1 MPSKCEVACGTMI
14 CGCFSSGNVKLAN
27 QLFDEMPV
35 KDLVAWNIMI
45 KGYIKNNNIRASRQL
60 FDQMPIKDVI
70 SWNTMLSGY
79 VKNGSMDEATRV
91 FDRMLVKDVVSW
103 NTIISGYV
111 QNGLMDE
118 ARRDFNQMPIKNV
131 VSWNLMVSGY
141 VQNGL
146 IDKARR
152 VFDRML
158 VKDVFSWNTMM
169 SGYVKDGLM
178 DEAMSAKRV
187 FDRMPVKDVVSWNTI
202 ISGYVQNG
210 LMDEARRVFDQM
222 PVKDILLLRTMMS
235 GYAHNGL
242 MNKARKVFYQ
252 MPHRDCITWSSIIA
266 GAYAF
271 ASVISV
277 WADIVAFELGKQIH
291 GHVIKGGFANC
302 NVETALISMY
312 CKCGSINEAYE
323 LFERIEDKDVISWT
337 TLIVGYARHGLGQEA
352 LQHFESMKLS
362 SVKPNDI
369 TMVGVLM
376 ACSHRGF
383 VEKGKHYF
391 YSMTKDH
398 GIVANLMHYSCLIDL
413 LGRVGLLEEAYDLI
427 KSMPFE
433 PNVKIWGS
441 LLGAS
446 KTHGNIELGEK
457 AAEILLY
464 IDPWKSSVNVQL
476 AHIYGAS
483 GRWED
488 AERIG
493 LKRRE
498 EEKHHSIKYH
508 SERLAVAYGI
518 MKTPSGRHVRVFKN
532 LRSCEDCHVV
542 MKLISKITGRS
553 IILRDS
559 NRFHHIEGGEC
570 NCGDYW

>member
-1 MPSKCEVACGTMI
+1 MPSKCEVACDTMI
-14 CGCFSSGNVKLAN
+14 SGCFFSGNVKLAH

-79 VKNGSMDEATRV
+79 VKNGSMDEVNRV
-91 FDRMLVKDVVSW
+91 YDRMLVKDVVSW

-111 QNGLMDE
+111 QNVLMDE
-118 ARRDFNQMPIKNV
+118 ARRDFNQMPVKNV

-152 VFDRML
+152 VFDRMP

-169 SGYVKDGLM
+169 SVYVKDGLM
-178 DEAMSAKRV
+178 DEARSV
-187 FDRMPVKDVVSWNTI
+187 FDQLPVKNVVSWTTLM
-202 ISGYVQNG
+202 

-222 PVKDILLLRTMMS
+222 PVKDVVSLRTMMS

-242 MNKARKVFYQ
+242 MNKARKVFDQ
-252 MPHRDCITWSSIIA
+252 IPHRDCIAWSSIIA
-266 GAYAF
+266 GYNQNGDHEDALLMFTEAMNDREMLSAYAF
-271 ASVISV
+271 ASVIR
-277 WADIVAFELGKQIH
+277 
-291 GHVIKGGFANC
+291 GFANC

-323 LFERIEDKDVISWT
+323 LFERIEDTDVISWT

-362 SVKPNDI
+362 FVKPNDI

-376 ACSHRGF
+376 ACSHCGF

-398 GIVANLMHYSCLIDL
+398 GIVANLMHYSCLIDF
-413 LGRVGLLEEAYDLI
+413 LGRVGRLDEAYDLI

-493 LKRRE
+493 LKRRGLGVV
-498 EEKHHSIKYH
+498 KTI
-508 SERLAVAYGI
+508 AY
-518 MKTPSGRHVRVFKN
+518 S
-532 LRSCEDCHVV
+532 
-542 MKLISKITGRS
+542 
-553 IILRDS
+553 
-559 NRFHHIEGGEC
+559 
-570 NCGDYW
+570 